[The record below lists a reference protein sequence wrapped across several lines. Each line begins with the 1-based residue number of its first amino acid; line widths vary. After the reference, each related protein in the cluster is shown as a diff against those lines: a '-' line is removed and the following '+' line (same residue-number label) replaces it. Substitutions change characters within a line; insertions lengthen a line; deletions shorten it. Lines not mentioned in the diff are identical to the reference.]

1 MLCLA
6 IVACSPPSRDLQPGR
21 YRATLET
28 QGGELPFVLDVVREG
43 NGFTLYVASGDDRV
57 TLQGVKAETG
67 KLIAEFPDAAGRL
80 KATISGGELQG
91 EVALAGAGGHAQAMP
106 FKATLGQAWGF
117 FEHPLTDNA
126 DTAGRWAV
134 TFTDDG
140 GATVRGVVELR
151 QSFERVTGSFRTRTF
166 EHHLAGEVHGDELR
180 LAHFDGRTGQ
190 LYVAKVNARGQLEG
204 DAWTLAAGHLRF
216 VAVREPDAVL
226 DDLPVAK

>member
-1 MLCLA
+1 MTASRDRFAQRCASALRRGAGLMLCLA

-57 TLQGVKAETG
+57 ALQGVKAETG

-117 FEHPLTDNA
+117 FEHPLTDNV

-134 TFTDDG
+134 D
-140 GATVRGVVELR
+140 VHRRRGRDRPWRRRVAAVV
-151 QSFERVTGSFRTRTF
+151 
-166 EHHLAGEVHGDELR
+166 
-180 LAHFDGRTGQ
+180 
-190 LYVAKVNARGQLEG
+190 
-204 DAWTLAAGHLRF
+204 
-216 VAVREPDAVL
+216 
-226 DDLPVAK
+226 